1 MTERKVDRMLRL
13 AKHEPDSRRESRC
26 SVCVMS
32 ARDVVGIGVYAG
44 WAIVDLARAFYQFN
58 HTKRDHGYF
67 VRRIARSG
75 PSMAILVAVAMCFSA
90 CERRGRDPSGP
101 FFPVYPCVVCEDG
114 KQYCS
119 DLPKHC

>member
-1 MTERKVDRMLRL
+1 MTERKHERMLRL

-58 HTKRDHGYF
+58 HKSHAGGALGP
-67 VRRIARSG
+67 RIGRS
-75 PSMAILVAVAMCFSA
+75 V
-90 CERRGRDPSGP
+90 
-101 FFPVYPCVVCEDG
+101 
-114 KQYCS
+114 
-119 DLPKHC
+119 